1 MKVKKIV
8 DQITKGIK
16 EIDGPIAVDRAYNQA
31 EMRIGEYKIRITS
44 ADSVDWVADFTLTD
58 ESQVDD
64 LISKIKDYFTGMNN
78 EL

>member
-44 ADSVDWVADFTLTD
+44 ADSVDWVADFALTD

>member
-8 DQITKGIK
+8 DQVLRGIK
-16 EIDGPIAVDRAYNQA
+16 EVKEPIAIDRAYNQA

-44 ADSVDWVADFTLTD
+44 ADSVGWVADFTLTD
-58 ESQVDD
+58 ESQIDD
-64 LISKIKDYFTGMNN
+64 LISKIKDHFRGMNN